1 MRYAKLLTGIF
12 SLIFLFSACT
22 EPTAMKDGE
31 LQIEGEVTYKTIEG
45 GFWAIQDQDQTYEP
59 INLSEDYQQE
69 GLKVQ
74 VSANEAKDMA
84 SVHMVGPIIEIVSIR
99 KR

>member
-12 SLIFLFSACT
+12 SLILLFSACT

-45 GFWAIQDQDQTYEP
+45 GFWAIQDQDQTYVP
-59 INLSEDYQQE
+59 VNLSEDYQQD
-69 GLKVQ
+69 GLNVE
-74 VSANEAKDMA
+74 VSANETKDKASIYMA
-84 SVHMVGPIIEIVSIR
+84 GPMIEIVSIR